1 MTPEELGAWEPF
13 LKRVPLLQGLPP
25 EDIRRVAARMQLLSL
40 PKGSTL
46 FSAGDEPNAFYIV
59 TSGQVRILHDVAGD
73 ERVVAFLGRGDEIG
87 EGGLLTGEPRTTTV
101 RLDTTCE
108 FLKLLR
114 KDFEDVLREN
124 PSILLHLSRI
134 MARRLV
140 EQRTPQLRKS
150 PDARQL
156 FVLCCALP
164 RADRQ
169 VFTVNLAMQLVEQLR
184 RRVLLVDLHPE
195 AGQAARILGLKPDLV
210 TEAAVRTV
218 DFRDPAAIA
227 ALTQQ
232 HPSGLDI
239 MSLPAATLGGRLYS
253 AIYLFLN
260 FLREAHDVVL
270 LNVGADLGDVEK
282 SIIAEADQMLLA
294 GLETERPAFR
304 QLQAELRTL
313 LPDTSK
319 LLQVWL
325 GDLDAE
331 DAVLDPACAH
341 IYVPWREDIAAQFER
356 GGNPFEPVASMP
368 KAARAVER
376 LARRIGGVKV
386 GLALGTGAALGHSL
400 IGVLKVLKR
409 ERIPLDIVAGTSIG
423 SIVSGLTALGLEP
436 EEIEE
441 LALRVDKAWV
451 YENLFWDLTVPR
463 SGFFAGSTLLRFLR
477 SYFGAK
483 EFSDLEIPFACVAT
497 DIETGEE
504 IVLREGRVAE
514 AVRASCGMPLI
525 FSPMRL
531 NGRYLVDGGLVNPV
545 PTRVVAGMGADVVVA
560 VNLTMPAS
568 ERAIRKPKGPRG
580 RKPTLF
586 ETPVDLANLKEL
598 ALPDSLK
605 SPDMFNIFF
614 QMIYTMEYEIAQAR
628 VADYAHVVIEPDL
641 RGFSW
646 TELHRAQEIIKS
658 GERIAEEYVP
668 QIKALLPF
676 FSGNKNAP
684 QRPRSLYR
692 PA

>member
-1 MTPEELGAWEPF
+1 MTPEELSAWEPF
-13 LKRVPLLQGLPP
+13 LKRVPLLQGLAH
-25 EDIRRVAARMQLLSL
+25 EDIRRVASRMQLLSL

-59 TSGQVRILHDVAGD
+59 TSGQVRIVHDVGGE

-140 EQRTPQLRKS
+140 EQRAPQLRKK
-150 PDARQL
+150 PDGRQL
-156 FVLCCALP
+156 FVLTAALP
-164 RADRQ
+164 RRDRH
-169 VFTVNLAMQLVEQLR
+169 VLTVNLAFQLVEQLR
-184 RRVLLVDLHPE
+184 RRVLIVDLQPD
-195 AGQAARILGLKPDLV
+195 AGHTARILGLKPDLV
-210 TEAAVRTV
+210 TEAAVRSV
-218 DFRDPAAIA
+218 DFRDPDAIST
-227 ALTQQ
+227 LTQR
-232 HPSGLDI
+232 HPSGLDV
-239 MSLPAATLGGRLYS
+239 MSLPASTLGGRLYS

-270 LNVGADLGDVEK
+270 LSVGTDLADVEK

-294 GLETERPAFR
+294 GAQSERPLFR
-304 QLQAELRTL
+304 QLQAELRAL
-313 LPDTSK
+313 LPDTKK
-319 LLQVWL
+319 LVQVWL

-331 DAVLDPACAH
+331 DIILDPAVERVL
-341 IYVPWREDIAAQFER
+341 VPWSENIAEQFER
-356 GGNPFEPVASMP
+356 SGSPFEPMAASP
-368 KAARAVER
+368 KSARAIER
-376 LARRIGGVKV
+376 LARRIGGIKL
-386 GLALGTGAALGHSL
+386 GIALGTGAALGHSL

-409 ERIPLDIVAGTSIG
+409 ERIPLDILAGTSIG
-423 SIVSGLTALGLEP
+423 SIVGGLTALGLEP

-483 EFSDLEIPFACVAT
+483 EFGDLEVPFACVAC

-504 IVLREGRVAE
+504 IVLRDGRVAE
-514 AVRASCGMPLI
+514 AIRASCGMPLI
-525 FSPMRL
+525 FSPIRL
-531 NGRYLVDGGLVNPV
+531 AGRYLVDGGLVNPV
-545 PTRVVAGMGADVVVA
+545 PTRVVAAMGADVVVA

-568 ERAIRKPKGPRG
+568 ERALRKPRMPKG
-580 RKPTLF
+580 RKPTIF
-586 ETPVDLANLKEL
+586 ETPVDLAHLKEL
-598 ALPDSLK
+598 TLPDSLK
-605 SPDMFNIFF
+605 APDMFNIFF

-628 VADYAHVVIEPDL
+628 VDFAHVVIEPDL

-646 TELHRAQEIIKS
+646 TELHRGSEIIKA

-676 FSGNKNAP
+676 FSGGANAP
-684 QRPRSLYR
+684 QRPKSLYR